1 MRRATGVGVVLA
13 AWMLQGCLG
22 STVVLHVRADG
33 TGTATARLEVNR
45 EAFHAVGVMFGKAVA
60 TQRPED
66 MFATPDQEMLESFFG
81 SRVRLVKSTLTPTA
95 DGFMRETIVDF
106 DDVTKL
112 ALAFPPL
119 VEALASMQHMY
130 FASSAPDAF
139 IRFAIRPHENGDR
152 LLIVR
157 LPDNRLEPQPPQVV
171 PDRPVTPAQQQE
183 QVLIKQLAR
192 SASVRFFV
200 ELEPLLLRTNAPGRD
215 GNRVTILDLDFG
227 KMVNSPEFEKASP
240 TPSPLSIQELLW
252 HVGDLPGA
260 ITPSE
265 SEVFLEFEA
274 PQPPPVP
281 QAPVR
286 PAAPDTEVYLAPLTM
301 TGSQVTIGQPI
312 NVSNSPGYDNQPSFT
327 PDGRSLLFTS
337 GRGGQ
342 QTDIYKYELETK
354 RIAQVTN
361 TPESEYSAT
370 LTPDHGLT
378 VVRVAADGT
387 QRLWRFSADGRDP
400 QVVLDRVKP
409 VGYYAWSDQHTIAL
423 FVLGTP
429 GTNEPSTLR
438 VADTRN
444 GTTRTLAT
452 DIGRSLLP
460 IPGGHTV
467 SFVQREQQADKTVL
481 LIKELDPATGKI
493 STLTPAVETTTEVSA
508 TWTADGTLLATHNGH
523 LYSWRRGAERWTDVA
538 ALDRLGL
545 ENTSRLAVS
554 PDGRWIA
561 IVAAPQ

>member
-1 MRRATGVGVVLA
+1 MRKAARAGVVLA

-33 TGTATARLEVNR
+33 TGTATARLAANR
-45 EAFHAVGVMFGKAVA
+45 EAFQAVRVMFGE
-60 TQRPED
+60 TTGNQRLED
-66 MFATPDQEMLESFFG
+66 MFAAPDEAALERFFG
-81 SRVRLVKSTLTPTA
+81 SRVRLVKSTLTPSA
-95 DGFMRETIVDF
+95 EGFTRETIVDF

-112 ALAFPPL
+112 ALTFPPL
-119 VEALASMQHMY
+119 AQTLSSMHMA
-130 FASSAPDAF
+130 FGPGVPDAF
-139 IRFAIRPHENGDR
+139 IRFAVRPHENGDR

-157 LPDNRLEPQPPQVV
+157 MPDSRIEPEPPQLE
-171 PDRPVTPAQQQE
+171 PDRPATPAEQQE
-183 QVLIKQLAR
+183 QALIKRLAR
-192 SASVRFFV
+192 SAGVRFFV
-200 ELEPLLLRTNAPGRD
+200 ELEPLLLRTNAPARD
-215 GNRVTILDLDFG
+215 GSRVTILDLDFG
-227 KMVNSPEFEKASP
+227 KMVDAPEFEKANP
-240 TPSPLSIQELLW
+240 TPSPLSLQELLW
-252 HVGDLPGA
+252 HVGDIPGA

-274 PQPPPVP
+274 PQAPPAP
-281 QAPVR
+281 QAPAP

-301 TGSQVTIGQPI
+301 TGSQLTIGQPI

-337 GRGGQ
+337 GRNGQ

-354 RIAQVTN
+354 RVAQVTN
-361 TPESEYSAT
+361 TPESEYSAA
-370 LTPDHGLT
+370 LTTEHGLT
-378 VVRVAADGT
+378 VVRVEADGT

-409 VGYYAWSDQHTIAL
+409 VGYYAWSDERTIAL

-429 GTNEPSTLR
+429 GTNEPSTLQ
-438 VADTRN
+438 VADTRA
-444 GTTRTLAT
+444 GTARTVAT

-481 LIKELDPATGKI
+481 TIKELNPVTGAI
-493 STLTPAVETTTEVSA
+493 NMLVPAVEGTTEVSA
-508 TWTADGTLLATHNGH
+508 TWTADGTLLATHNDH
-523 LYSWRRGAERWTDVA
+523 VYSWRRGAERWTDVA

-545 ENTSRLAVS
+545 ENTSRLAIS
-554 PDGRWIA
+554 PDGKWIA
-561 IVAAPQ
+561 IVASPQ